1 MTLGIS
7 YYACILVLLIIILG
21 LSKTDDEFGPYLY
34 GNGTCTA
41 LPESRED
48 PLCMVTKNDCDNGF
62 HPITKFGCLCFCE
75 EDMGETPVK
84 MN

>member
-7 YYACILVLLIIILG
+7 CYACILVLLNIILG
-21 LSKTDDEFGPYLY
+21 LPKTDDEFGSYFY
-34 GNGTCTA
+34 GSGTCTG

-48 PLCMVTKNDCDNGF
+48 PLCMVTKNDDNGI